1 MLLTGEHYLLAHK
14 KLNKQTIKA
23 IVIHKLSEAEIRQM
37 HLAESRQRQVQIV
50 LHNHQDK

>member
-1 MLLTGEHYLLAHK
+1 MLLTGEHDLLAHK

-23 IVIHKLSEAEIRQM
+23 VIVRKLNQEEIRQV
-37 HLAESRQRQVQIV
+37 HLAESQQRQVQIV